1 MKVWPDL
8 TKQTHKSHN
17 KLKKLNLI
25 GTTRWWSKDKALSSI
40 IQFNKF
46 NVKDSRFILFIYFLL
61 EITSS
66 DSTFDA
72 KTKYTAHTLLQN
84 WSKFEI
90 ILTAAIYLDIFTI
103 SSPVSKFLQS
113 RSLNYLIAF
122 NMTTS
127 LVKRIKEKKKQW

>member
-1 MKVWPDL
+1 
-8 TKQTHKSHN
+8 
-17 KLKKLNLI
+17 LI

-40 IQFNKF
+40 IQFNEP
-46 NVKDSRFILFIYFLL
+46 NVKDSRFLLFIYFLL

-72 KTKYTAHTLLQN
+72 KTKYTAYTLLQN

-103 SSPVSKFLQS
+103 SSVSKFLQS

-127 LVKRIKEKKKQW
+127 LVKQIKEKRNNGDETFNKLISNV